1 MKGTDVPRKA
11 AAKRKTRETDIRL
24 SLDLDGRGLSVISTG
39 IGFLDH
45 MLTLFARHSGIDL
58 EVKAA
63 GDTEVDYHHT
73 VEDTGIALGQALK
86 DALGD
91 KAGIERYGWSMV
103 PMDETLARAALD
115 LSGRAYLVFKVKFPT
130 EKAGDFDMGL
140 IEEFMQ
146 ALVNNAAINLHV
158 EVPYGRNA
166 HHISEAVFKALA
178 RALRQAIRIT
188 GTDVP
193 STKGTL

>member
-1 MKGTDVPRKA
+1 MARKA
-11 AAKRKTRETDIRL
+11 SVKRKTRETDIRL
-24 SLDLDGRGLSVISTG
+24 SLDLDGKGDSSILTG
-39 IGFLDH
+39 VGFLDH
-45 MLTLFARHSGIDL
+45 MLTLLSRHSGIDL

-63 GDTEVDYHHT
+63 GDTQVDYHHT
-73 VEDTGIALGQALK
+73 VEDVGIAVGQALK

-91 KAGIERYGWSMV
+91 KSGLERYGWATV
-103 PMDETLARAALD
+103 PMDESLARVAVD
-115 LSGRAYLVFKVKFPT
+115 LGGRAYLVFKVEFPT

-146 ALVNNAAINLHV
+146 ALANNAALNLHI

-178 RALRQAIRIT
+178 RALRQATRVT
-188 GTDVP
+188 GGGIP

>member
-1 MKGTDVPRKA
+1 MARKA
-11 AAKRKTRETDIRL
+11 SVKRKTRETDIRL
-24 SLDLDGRGLSVISTG
+24 SLDLDGKGDSSVLTG
-39 IGFLDH
+39 VGFLDH
-45 MLTLFARHSGIDL
+45 MLTLLSRHSGIDL

-63 GDTEVDYHHT
+63 GDTQVDYHHT
-73 VEDTGIALGQALK
+73 VEDVGIAVGQALK

-91 KAGIERYGWSMV
+91 KSGLERYGWATV
-103 PMDETLARAALD
+103 PMDESLARVAVD
-115 LSGRAYLVFKVKFPT
+115 LGGRAYLVFKVEFPT

-146 ALVNNAAINLHV
+146 ALANNAALNLHI

-178 RALRQAIRIT
+178 RALRQAIRIS
-188 GTDVP
+188 GGGVP

>member
-1 MKGTDVPRKA
+1 VARKA
-11 AAKRKTRETDIRL
+11 SVKRKTRETDIRL
-24 SLDLDGRGLSVISTG
+24 SLDLDGKGDSSVLTG
-39 IGFLDH
+39 VGFLDH
-45 MLTLFARHSGIDL
+45 MLTLLSRHSGIDL

-63 GDTEVDYHHT
+63 GDTQVDYHHT
-73 VEDTGIALGQALK
+73 VEDVGIAVGQALK

-91 KAGIERYGWSMV
+91 KSGLERYGWATV
-103 PMDETLARAALD
+103 PMDESLARVAVD
-115 LSGRAYLVFKVKFPT
+115 LGGRAYLVFKVEFPT

-146 ALVNNAAINLHV
+146 ALANNAALNLHI

-178 RALRQAIRIT
+178 RALRQAIRIS
-188 GTDVP
+188 GGGVP

>member
-1 MKGTDVPRKA
+1 MT
-11 AAKRKTRETDIRL
+11 RKTSLNRKTKETSIQL
-24 SLDLDGRGLSVISTG
+24 ALDLDGQGRSVIETG

-45 MLTLFARHSGIDL
+45 MLTLLARHSDMDL
-58 EVKAA
+58 EVKAS
-63 GDTEVDYHHT
+63 GDTQVDYHHT
-73 VEDTGIALGQALK
+73 VEDAGIVLGQALK

-91 KAGIERYGWSMV
+91 KAGVERYGWAMV
-103 PMDETLARAALD
+103 PMDESLARAAVD
-115 LSGRAYLVFKVKFPT
+115 LSGRAYLVFRVEFPT

-166 HHISEAVFKALA
+166 HHIAEAVFKALA
-178 RALRQAIRIT
+178 RALKQAVKIT
-188 GTDVP
+188 GKDIP
-193 STKGTL
+193 STKGTLLA